1 MADYQRN
8 LSKEIAGYFLVI
20 LCALPIRFWIM
31 ITMEEQGGFWAFL
44 AGRSYGFITIGLISA
59 VFVSKLRLRTKLVL
73 TFLLVAI

>member
-8 LSKEIAGYFLVI
+8 LSKEIAGYFLVV

-31 ITMEEQGGFWAFL
+31 LTMEEQGGFGAFL
-44 AGRSYGFITIGLISA
+44 ARPYYGYISIALIGA
-59 VFVSKLRLRTKLVL
+59 VFVSKLSLRSKLVL